1 VRRSPDIPIS
11 GPYLSVIIPAYNEA
25 QRLQGSLERVVAY
38 LDQQSFTSEVLVV
51 DDGSTDDTATIA
63 RNYAGEHAAV
73 RILRYTPNRGK
84 GHAVRVGMTEAN
96 GQLML
101 LCDADLSTPIEELEK
116 LAAFVGE
123 GYDVVIGS
131 RALPASELRVHQ
143 PWLRERL
150 GRTFNL
156 LVRLL
161 GVRGFADTQ
170 CGFKLF
176 TRRAARDVF
185 PKLFIDRW
193 AFDVEA
199 LLVAL
204 MMGYRIRE
212 VPVIWVNSPGSK
224 VNVWGDAAS
233 TLRDLLRIR
242 AAWLLRRPRPRLMI
256 EETAPF
262 VRSKIGG

>member
-1 VRRSPDIPIS
+1 
-11 GPYLSVIIPAYNEA
+11 
-25 QRLQGSLERVVAY
+25 VVAY
-38 LDQQSFTSEVLVV
+38 LDQQPFTSEVLVV

-63 RNYAGEHAAV
+63 RQYAGEHAIV
-73 RILRYTPNRGK
+73 RILRYETNRGK
-84 GHAVRVGMTEAN
+84 GHAVRVGMKAAN

-101 LCDADLSTPIEELEK
+101 LCDADLSTPIEEFEK
-116 LAAFVGE
+116 LAPFIDE

-131 RALPASELRVHQ
+131 RALPESELRVHQ

-176 TRRAARDVF
+176 TGRAARDIF
-185 PKLFIDRW
+185 PKLFTDRW

-199 LLVAL
+199 LLVARY
-204 MMGYRIRE
+204 MGYRIIE
-212 VPVIWVNSPGSK
+212 VPVVWVNAPGTK
-224 VNVWGDAAS
+224 VNVVRDAAG

-262 VRSKIGG
+262 ARTKIGG

>member
-1 VRRSPDIPIS
+1 MRINADLSLS

-25 QRLQGSLERVVAY
+25 RRLVSSLERVVTY
-38 LDQQSFTSEVLVV
+38 LDSQPFSSEVLVV
-51 DDGSTDDTATIA
+51 DDGSSDETALVA
-63 RNYAGEHAAV
+63 RNYAGRHATV
-73 RILRYTPNRGK
+73 RILRYATNRGK
-84 GHAVRVGMTEAN
+84 GYAVRVGMMEAN
-96 GQLML
+96 GHLLL
-101 LCDADLSTPIEELEK
+101 LCDADLSTPIEEVEK
-116 LAAFVGE
+116 LAAFLEE

-131 RALPASELRVHQ
+131 RALPESELRIHQ

-156 LVRLL
+156 VVRLL

-185 PKLFIDRW
+185 PRLRTNRW

-204 MMGYRIRE
+204 KMNYRIQE
-212 VPVIWVNSPGSK
+212 VPVVWVNAPGTK
-224 VNVWGDAAS
+224 VNVLRDAAR
-233 TLRDLLRIR
+233 TGWDLLRMR
-242 AAWLLRRPRPRLMI
+242 AFWLLRRPRRLLEI
-256 EETAPF
+256 EETVPL

>member
-1 VRRSPDIPIS
+1 VRTRPDSSAS
-11 GPYLSVIIPAYNEA
+11 GPYLSVVIPAYNEE
-25 QRLQGSLERVVAY
+25 QRLQSSLERVLTY
-38 LDQQSFTSEVLVV
+38 LDRQPFSSEILVV
-51 DDGSTDDTATIA
+51 DDGSTDQTATIA
-63 RNYAGEHAAV
+63 RRYAGEHARV

-84 GHAVRVGMTEAN
+84 GHAVRVGMSEAD

-116 LAAFVGE
+116 LISFLDD

-131 RALPASELRVHQ
+131 RALPDSDLRVHQ

-156 LVRLL
+156 LVRVL

-176 TRRAARDVF
+176 TRRAARDIF
-185 PKLFIDRW
+185 PRLFTDRW

-199 LLVAL
+199 LLVARKL
-204 MMGYRIRE
+204 GYRIRE
-212 VPVIWVNSPGSK
+212 VPVTWINAPGTK
-224 VNVWGDAAS
+224 VNVLRDATG
-233 TLRDLLRIR
+233 TLKDLLRIR
-242 AAWLLRRPRPRLMI
+242 GAWLLRRPRRRLVI
-256 EETAPF
+256 EEMAPF
-262 VRSKIGG
+262 ARTK

>member
-1 VRRSPDIPIS
+1 MRINADNTNA
-11 GPYLSVIIPAYNEA
+11 GPYLSVIVPAYNEA
-25 QRLQGSLERVVAY
+25 LRLEASLQRVVAY
-38 LDQQSFTSEVLVV
+38 LDSQPFSSEILVV
-51 DDGSTDDTATIA
+51 DDGSTDETATVA
-63 RNYAGEHAAV
+63 RNYAGEHATV
-73 RILRYTPNRGK
+73 RILRYGVNRGK

-96 GQLML
+96 GQLLL

-116 LAAFVGE
+116 LAAFVE
-123 GYDVVIGS
+123 QGYDVVIGS
-131 RALPASELRVHQ
+131 RALPDSDLRVHQ

-150 GRTFNL
+150 GRTFNV
-156 LVRLL
+156 LVRIL

-185 PKLFIDRW
+185 PKLFTDRW
-193 AFDVEA
+193 VFDVEA
-199 LLVAL
+199 LLVAQ
-204 MMGYRIRE
+204 MMGYKILE
-212 VPVIWVNSPGSK
+212 VPVVWVNSPGSK

>member
-1 VRRSPDIPIS
+1 VRRRPDIPYS
-11 GPYLSVIIPAYNEA
+11 GPYLSVIIPAYNEEV
-25 QRLQGSLERVVAY
+25 RLQSSLERVVAY
-38 LDQQSFTSEVLVV
+38 LDQQPFSSEVLVV

-63 RNYAGEHAAV
+63 RNYAGEHATV
-73 RILRYTPNRGK
+73 RILRYAANHGK
-84 GHAVRVGMTEAN
+84 GRAVKVGMMEAH

-101 LCDADLSTPIEELEK
+101 YCDADLSTPIEELEK
-116 LAAFVGE
+116 LVSFVDE

-131 RALPASELRVHQ
+131 RALPESELRVHQ

-156 LVRLL
+156 LVRIL
-161 GVRGFADTQ
+161 GVRDFADTQ

-185 PKLFIDRW
+185 PLLITDRW

-199 LLVAL
+199 LLIARY
-204 MMGYRIRE
+204 MGYKILE
-212 VPVIWVNSPGSK
+212 VPVIWVNAPGTK
-224 VNVWGDAAS
+224 VNVLRDAVS

-242 AAWLLRRPRPRLMI
+242 TAWLLRRPRRRLII

-262 VRSKIGG
+262 ARSK

>member
-1 VRRSPDIPIS
+1 MTSAYRHAPV
-11 GPYLSVIIPAYNEA
+11 PYLSVIIPAYNEEE
-25 QRLQGSLERVVAY
+25 RLQNSLERVVAY
-38 LDQQSFTSEVLVV
+38 LDEQPFSSEVLIV
-51 DDGSTDDTATIA
+51 DDGSTDDTVTVA
-63 RNYAGEHAAV
+63 RRYAGKRANV
-73 RILRYTPNRGK
+73 RTLHYTPNHGK
-84 GHAVRVGMTEAN
+84 GRAVREGMKEAD

-101 LCDADLSTPIEELEK
+101 LCDADLSTPINELER
-116 LAAFVGE
+116 LVPFIGA

-131 RALPASELRVHQ
+131 RALPESDLRVHQ

-176 TRRAARDVF
+176 TRQAARDVF
-185 PKLFIDRW
+185 PKLFTDRW

-199 LLVAL
+199 LLVAAML
-204 MMGYRIRE
+204 GYRVRE
-212 VPVIWVNSPGSK
+212 VPVTWRDSPGSK
-224 VNVWGDAAS
+224 VNVLRDAAG

-242 AAWLLRRPRPRLMI
+242 VAWLLRRPGPRLMI
-256 EETAPF
+256 EEKAPS
-262 VRSKIGG
+262 VRTKIGG

>member
-1 VRRSPDIPIS
+1 MRRRPDTPLS
-11 GPYLSVIIPAYNEA
+11 SPYLSVIIPAYNEA
-25 QRLQGSLERVVAY
+25 ERLQGSLERVVSY
-38 LDQQSFTSEVLVV
+38 LDQQPFSSEVLVV

-63 RNYAGEHAAV
+63 RHYAGEHATV

-84 GHAVRVGMTEAN
+84 GHAVRVGMKEAN

-101 LCDADLSTPIEELEK
+101 FCDADLSTPIEELEK
-116 LAAFVGE
+116 LVPFVHE

-131 RALPASELRVHQ
+131 RALPDSDLKVHQ

-176 TRRAARDVF
+176 TRQAARDVF
-185 PKLFIDRW
+185 PQLFTDRW

-199 LLVAL
+199 LLVARY
-204 MMGYRIRE
+204 MGYQIRE
-212 VPVIWVNSPGSK
+212 VPVTWINSSASK
-224 VNVWGDAAS
+224 VNVLRDAVG

-242 AAWLLRRPRPRLMI
+242 AAWLLRRPRSRLVI

-262 VRSKIGG
+262 VKTKIGG

>member
-1 VRRSPDIPIS
+1 VNRGSDISYS

-25 QRLQGSLERVVAY
+25 IRLRSSLERVVAY
-38 LDQQSFTSEVLVV
+38 LDRQPFGSEVLVV

-63 RNYAGEHAAV
+63 RNYAGEHATV
-73 RILRYTPNRGK
+73 RILRYTPNHGK
-84 GHAVRVGMTEAN
+84 GRAVKVGMSEAD

-101 LCDADLSTPIEELEK
+101 LCDADLSTPIEEVEK
-116 LAAFVGE
+116 LIPFVDE
-123 GYDVVIGS
+123 GFDVVIGS
-131 RALPASELRVHQ
+131 RALPESELRIHQ

-156 LVRLL
+156 LVRVL
-161 GVRGFADTQ
+161 GVRDFADTQ

-176 TRRAARDVF
+176 TRRAAREIF
-185 PKLFIDRW
+185 PQLITDRW

-199 LLVAL
+199 LLIAQY
-204 MMGYRIRE
+204 MRYRIRE
-212 VPVIWVNSPGSK
+212 VPVIWVNAPGTK
-224 VNVWGDAAS
+224 VNVFRDAAS

-242 AAWLLRRPRPRLMI
+242 AAWLLRRPRRRLII

-262 VRSKIGG
+262 ARTK